1 MIALGQCYGD
11 GAMKLAILGGGGFR
25 VPLVHEAVATAATG
39 LTVDEVALYDVDPSR
54 LRTITSVIEAQREE
68 LTASGRAVALPRLT
82 ATTDLREAVT
92 GADFVFS
99 AVRVGGAEART
110 VDERVALGLGLL
122 GQETIGPGGLAY
134 ALRTIPVALDI
145 ARTVAEV
152 APEAWVINF
161 TNPAGIVTEAMRTV
175 LGDRVVGICD
185 TPIGLVRRVGRL
197 LGVDLVTGERG
208 GGAGGGDA
216 GGAAPRVD
224 YVGLN
229 HLGWLR
235 SVWIDGEDRLPGL
248 LADDAALEE
257 IEEARLIGK
266 DWVRADGALPNEYLF
281 YYLHT
286 SEAISRITAAATTR
300 GEFLSKQQGDFYLA
314 AEELVGSG
322 ASNVDAPDDPSERPH
337 ETASDTSHIE
347 TGFRN
352 NLAAGSWSETRSG
365 SQSGPSAAEHAE
377 HARHAGTGH
386 AAAASCC
393 TSPLDL
399 WRATLHEREATYM
412 AESRDEKRREE
423 DVAGGGY
430 QEVAL
435 RLMTAI
441 ATGRSERMILDVG
454 NAPAGSD
461 AAPEER
467 IVPELPADAVLE
479 VLCVVDAEGV
489 HPQPVAPVE
498 LGRLGMMSSLRASE
512 RKILEAAMTGSR
524 DAAWQGFATHPLV
537 SSPVLGE
544 KLLAGYI
551 AGHPQ
556 IATLLDH
563 D

>member
-1 MIALGQCYGD
+1 
-11 GAMKLAILGGGGFR
+11 MKLTILGGGGFR

-39 LTVDEVALYDVDPSR
+39 LTVDEVALHDVDPER
-54 LRTITSVIEAQREE
+54 LATISAVIEEQGARLAAE
-68 LTASGRAVALPRLT
+68 GRAVALPRLL

-134 ALRTIPVALDI
+134 ALRTIPVALEI
-145 ARTVAEV
+145 ARTIAEL
-152 APEAWVINF
+152 APTAWTINF
-161 TNPAGIVTEAMRTV
+161 TNPAGIVTEAMRSV

-197 LGVDLVTGERG
+197 LGADLVAGERG
-208 GGAGGGDA
+208 AE
-216 GGAAPRVD
+216 VD

-235 SVWIDGEDRLPGL
+235 SVRLGGTERLPGL

-286 SEAISRITAAATTR
+286 DEAIRRITAAATTR
-300 GEFLSKQQGDFYLA
+300 GEFLAKQQGDFYLA
-314 AEELVGSG
+314 AAEADG
-322 ASNVDAPDDPSERPH
+322 R
-337 ETASDTSHIE
+337 
-347 TGFRN
+347 
-352 NLAAGSWSETRSG
+352 
-365 SQSGPSAAEHAE
+365 GPGEA
-377 HARHAGTGH
+377 
-386 AAAASCC
+386 CC

-412 AESRDEKRREE
+412 AESRDEERREE

-430 QEVAL
+430 QEVAM

-441 ATGRSERMILDVG
+441 ATGRRERMILDVG
-454 NAPAGSD
+454 NIAAGREDAPAS
-461 AAPEER
+461 ER
-467 IVPELPADAVLE
+467 IVPELPADCVLE
-479 VLCVVDAEGV
+479 VLCEVDGDGV
-489 HPQPVAPVE
+489 RPLPIAPIE
-498 LGRLGMMSSLRASE
+498 LGRLGMMSALRSSE
-512 RKILEAAMTGSR
+512 RAILEAATTGSR
-524 DAAWQGFATHPLV
+524 EAAWRGFSTHPLV
-537 SSPVLGE
+537 SSPALGRA
-544 KLLAGYI
+544 LLEGYE

-556 IATLLDH
+556 IAQLLARG
-563 D
+563 

>member
-1 MIALGQCYGD
+1 
-11 GAMKLAILGGGGFR
+11 MKLAILGGGGFR
-25 VPLVHEAVATAATG
+25 VPLVYEAVATAATG
-39 LTVDEVALYDVDPSR
+39 LTVDEVALHDVDPAR
-54 LRTITSVIEAQREE
+54 LRTITAVIEGIAER
-68 LTASGRAVALPRLT
+68 LRADGHGPTLPRLT

-99 AVRVGGAEART
+99 AVRVGGAEALT
-110 VDERVALGLGLL
+110 VDERVALDLGLL

-145 ARTVAEV
+145 ARTVAQV
-152 APEAWVINF
+152 APDAWVINF

-197 LGVDLVTGERG
+197 LGVDLVAGERG
-208 GGAGGGDA
+208 A
-216 GGAAPRVD
+216 RFD

-235 SVWIDGEDRLPGL
+235 SVTVDGTDRLPEL

-286 SEAISRITAAATTR
+286 TAAIERITGAATTR
-300 GEFLSKQQGDFYLA
+300 GEFLAKQQGDFYLA
-314 AEELVGSG
+314 AG
-322 ASNVDAPDDPSERPH
+322 AADGAGP
-337 ETASDTSHIE
+337 AA
-347 TGFRN
+347 TG
-352 NLAAGSWSETRSG
+352 A
-365 SQSGPSAAEHAE
+365 
-377 HARHAGTGH
+377 
-386 AAAASCC
+386 CC
-393 TSPLDL
+393 RSPLDL
-399 WRATLHEREATYM
+399 WRETLHEREATYM
-412 AESRDEKRREE
+412 AESRDEERREE

-435 RLMTAI
+435 RLMTAL

-454 NAPAGSD
+454 NAPAGTD
-461 AAPEER
+461 APPAQR
-467 IVPELPADAVLE
+467 IVPELPADAVIE
-479 VLCVVDAEGV
+479 VLCLVDGEGV

-498 LGRLGMMSSLRASE
+498 LGRLGMMSTLRAAE
-512 RKILEAAMTGSR
+512 RKILEAATTGSR
-524 DAAWQGFATHPLV
+524 EAAWQGFSTHPLV
-537 SSPVLGE
+537 SSPMLGR
-544 KLLAGYI
+544 KLLEGYE

-556 IATLLDH
+556 IAALLGQGR
-563 D
+563 

>member
-1 MIALGQCYGD
+1 
-11 GAMKLAILGGGGFR
+11 MKLAILGGGGFR
-25 VPLVHEAVATAATG
+25 VPLVYEAVATAATG

-54 LRTITSVIEAQREE
+54 LATITAVSEGLGAQ
-68 LTASGRAVALPRLT
+68 LLADGRATTLPRLT

-99 AVRVGGAEART
+99 AIRVGGAEART
-110 VDERVALGLGLL
+110 VDERVALDLGLL

-145 ARTVAEV
+145 ARVVAEV
-152 APEAWVINF
+152 APDAWVINF

-197 LGVDLVTGERG
+197 LDVDLVAGERG
-208 GGAGGGDA
+208 ADGIP
-216 GGAAPRVD
+216 AAFD
-224 YVGLN
+224 YVGMN

-235 SVWIDGEDRLPGL
+235 SVTLDGRDRLPEL
-248 LADDAALEE
+248 LAQDSTLDE

-286 SEAISRITAAATTR
+286 SEAIDRITGAATTR
-300 GEFLSKQQGDFYLA
+300 GEFLAKQQGDFYLA
-314 AEELVGSG
+314 AATGQSEDDEPNPSSG
-322 ASNVDAPDDPSERPH
+322 
-337 ETASDTSHIE
+337 
-347 TGFRN
+347 
-352 NLAAGSWSETRSG
+352 
-365 SQSGPSAAEHAE
+365 
-377 HARHAGTGH
+377 
-386 AAAASCC
+386 SCC
-393 TSPLDL
+393 TSPLEL
-399 WRATLHEREATYM
+399 WRSTLHEREATYM
-412 AESRDEKRREE
+412 AESRDEERREE

-461 AAPEER
+461 APAEER
-467 IVPELPADAVLE
+467 IIPELPADAVIE
-479 VLCVVDAEGV
+479 VLCLVDGEGI

-498 LGRLGMMSSLRASE
+498 LGRLGMMSALRASE
-512 RKILEAAMTGSR
+512 RKILEAATTGSR
-524 DAAWQGFATHPLV
+524 EAAWQGFSTHPLV
-537 SSPVLGE
+537 SSPTLGAR
-544 KLLAGYI
+544 LLEGYI
-551 AGHPQ
+551 AGHLQ
-556 IATLLDH
+556 IAELFGER
-563 D
+563 